1 MAAKGITL
9 IFDFDLLFF
18 NDDDTT
24 IFFPLPLG
32 ASWAALLLFVA
43 EYGREKFVPILSGGL
58 FLELESG
65 HSELLVALD
74 KDIPL
79 LEVIPFLLLTLAP
92 LRLPLLL
99 LCFVDF
105 IFSSLFVLFSI
116 LASLLLALA
125 TLPLPLLPVLQTDP
139 VCLLFLYT
147 SAREFEGSSGDN
159 GVIRALRRQDNPGFL
174 IFALAAGRVTLI
186 PVPRPEAANNT
197 PVFCFCRKPIRP
209 FSDAEVV
216 LSSFLPIFDH
226 L

>member
-24 IFFPLPLG
+24 IFFALPLG
-32 ASWAALLLFVA
+32 ASWAAWLLFVA
-43 EYGREKFVPILSGGL
+43 EYGREKFVLILSGEL
-58 FLELESG
+58 FLELETG
-65 HSELLVALD
+65 RSELMDALD

-79 LEVIPFLLLTLAP
+79 LEVFLLLTLAT
-92 LRLPLLL
+92 LRPPLLL
-99 LCFVDF
+99 LCFVNF
-105 IFSSLFVLFSI
+105 VVFPLFVLLSI
-116 LASLLLALA
+116 LALLLLALA

-139 VCLLFLYT
+139 VCLLFLLI
-147 SAREFEGSSGDN
+147 SAREFEGSSGDK
-159 GVIRALRRQDNPGFL
+159 GTIRALRRQDNPGFL

-197 PVFCFCRKPIRP
+197 PVFCFCRNPIRP
-209 FSDAEVV
+209 FPDAEVV